1 MSLNPLATTIDLTTA
16 QGIKQYDKATK
27 GTDTK
32 LDLTNDPEAAEAF
45 MTKLKVD
52 SRKFCFGPVTTHA
65 EIQVAGETHPYL
77 QAGTDTVN
85 LLTDYSKITRD
96 RVVETGGVL
105 FGCAFDVDG
114 THDHICVESN
124 DDNVN
129 ALRLRNSM
137 LGVYLKNSLT
147 SDGQK
152 TLDNYSDEY
161 LYTNTD
167 GNSVSDGM
175 TVLHIILTLIMP
187 TTKAS
192 NKNKRAQ
199 IRKMHPKDFDGDVP
213 KMISRMQ
220 TLKAAIENDSGT
232 EYDDFILYLFKACKQ
247 SKFPEF
253 NEYVKDQQSEWEIQD
268 EDGSANDIIVKLMK
282 KWNNNSINEES
293 QEQSSKPKGN
303 AKSSTAKV
311 LVLLTAALTNAQVG
325 MGGKSEQR
333 IRSGKSSIAEWR
345 KTKSY
350 DESIFKDGKMYYWCP
365 QHQDGK
371 GLYVTHHPK
380 DHGKPIAEWSNTNCS
395 RNVKQGVPSKQSESS
410 DTPAPTN
417 KLQLSEQM
425 KAALTSSG
433 IDLKELQEGMAQDGL
448 DFW

>member
-1 MSLNPLATTIDLTTA
+1 MSLNPLATAIDLTTA
-16 QGIKQYDKATK
+16 HGIKQYDKATK
-27 GTDTK
+27 GTVTK
-32 LDLTNDPEAAEAF
+32 IDLTNDPEAAEAF

-65 EIQVAGETHPYL
+65 EIQIAGVEE
-77 QAGTDTVN
+77 GTDLTN

-96 RVVETGGVL
+96 RVIETGGVL
-105 FGCAFDVDG
+105 FGCAFDDVDR
-114 THDHICVESN
+114 THDHTCVASE
-124 DDNVN
+124 DDDVN

-137 LGVYLKNSLT
+137 LGVYLENSLT
-147 SDGQK
+147 SDGQT

-199 IRKMHPKDFDGDVP
+199 IRKMHPKDFDGDVS

-247 SKFPEF
+247 SKFSEF
-253 NEYVKDQQSEWEIQD
+253 NDYVKDQQSEWEIQD

-293 QEQSSKPKGN
+293 QEQSSKSKTNADSSN
-303 AKSSTAKV
+303 AKS
-311 LVLLTAALTNAQVG
+311 LVLLTALTNAQVG
-325 MGGKSEQR
+325 AGGKPEQR
-333 IRSGKSSIAEWR
+333 SRSVQNLIAEWR
-345 KTKSY
+345 KTKSHN
-350 DESIFKDGKMYYWCP
+350 DSIFKDGKMYYWCP
-365 QHQDGK
+365 QHQEGK
-371 GLYVTHHPK
+371 GLYVTHNLK
-380 DHGKPIAEWSNTNCS
+380 DHGKPIAEWSNTDRS
-395 RNVKQGVPSKQSESS
+395 RNVKQGAPPKQAESS
-410 DTPAPTN
+410 DTPATN

-425 KAALTSSG
+425 KAALTTSG
-433 IDLKELQEGMAQDGL
+433 IDLKELQEGSAKGGL